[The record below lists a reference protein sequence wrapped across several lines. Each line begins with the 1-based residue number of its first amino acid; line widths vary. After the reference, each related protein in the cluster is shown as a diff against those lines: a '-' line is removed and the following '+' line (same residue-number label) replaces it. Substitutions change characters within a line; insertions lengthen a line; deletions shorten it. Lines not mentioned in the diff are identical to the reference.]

1 MTEEADVVIVG
12 AGHNGMAAAGYL
24 SRAGKR
30 VIVVERMAKV
40 GGMTSSGYMIPEA
53 PSHLV
58 TPCAV
63 ELLFVRG
70 SGLIEEL
77 EGLG

>member
-30 VIVVERMAKV
+30 VIVVERLGKV
-40 GGMTSSGYMIPEA
+40 GGMTSAGYMIPEA
-53 PSHLV
+53 PAISSRLARSN
-58 TPCAV
+58 CCSFAAA
-63 ELLFVRG
+63 G
-70 SGLIEEL
+70 
-77 EGLG
+77 